1 MYFAQ
6 RSKSYGDLYVPAFT
20 VSLGSES
27 RDMLTSHG
35 LAATSVS
42 VDLGLSMSGK
52 FSFSIPDTFDAERS
66 EFLTRHKDRALDLLT
81 PGKRVWI
88 RMGYGDRKSQKLLL
102 SGYITTVGTS
112 FTEGGSPTLEVSG
125 YDSTYLLTLGSQ
137 KRQFLLTVEDMVARI
152 ARENGLTAKVVG
164 TPGNKMMLGPNMQTD
179 LAYLDILSKKYC
191 GTTEK
196 FEFYARAT
204 SSGDELHFRPRQMAS
219 APVGTLT
226 WGVDLLSF
234 NPEFTLG
241 QQVSKVRVLGW
252 DEVTKKVIVGEATR
266 EPAPSGDGTTGGA
279 MQKKSFGKEAVLQI
293 RHPVRTK
300 QEADDRAASELAQR
314 AQSFVEGHGD
324 TFGLPELLP
333 DTNVALAGL
342 GKLFSK
348 TFYVSKT
355 VHRCDASGYRT
366 TFTIERTAI

>member
-6 RSKSYGDLYVPAFT
+6 RSKAYGDLYVPAFT

-42 VDLGLSMSGK
+42 VDLALSMSGT

-66 EFLTRHKDRALDLLT
+66 EFLTRHKDPALDLLA

-125 YDSTYLLTLGSQ
+125 VDSTYLLTLGTQ
-137 KRQFLLTVEDMVARI
+137 KRQFELTVEDMVARI
-152 ARENGLTAKVVG
+152 ARESGLTAKVQG
-164 TPGNKMMLGPNMQTD
+164 TPGTKMMLGPNMQTD
-179 LAYLDILSKKYC
+179 LAYLGTLAKKFSS
-191 GTTEK
+191 TSEK

-204 SSGDELHFRPRQMAS
+204 PSGDELHFHPRKIAS
-219 APVGTLT
+219 SPVGTLT

-234 NPEFTLG
+234 NPQFTLG

-252 DEVTKKVIVGEATR
+252 DEVTKKAIVGEATR
-266 EPAPSGDGTTGGA
+266 EPAASGDGTTGGA
-279 MQKKSFGKEAVLQI
+279 MQKKSFGKEAVLQL
-293 RHPVRTK
+293 RYPVRTK
-300 QEADDRAASELAQR
+300 QEADDRAASELAER
-314 AQSFVEGHGD
+314 AQSFVGGSGD
-324 TFGLPELLP
+324 TLGLPELLP
-333 DTNVALAGL
+333 DTNVTLEGL
-342 GKLFSK
+342 GKRFSK

-355 VHRCDASGYRT
+355 VHRCDSSGYRT
-366 TFTIERTAI
+366 RFTVERTAI